1 MRNIFYR
8 PRYRLAFDS
17 APSISMRMMSF
28 ICIMLI
34 SWFAA
39 SAAVSA
45 APRASDAKQKTS
57 SAIKSKTAT
66 KADSFASKLA
76 PNGKSGIW
84 WARENGWGIS
94 LTSSTD
100 NTKLFAALYIYDEQ
114 GNARWYTASDCRFVG
129 NQCTSR
135 MEETS
140 GATCAMPFSPGQ
152 VSRRDVGALTLDFSS
167 SAIANMSFEIGGV
180 KRSVAIERLIFAA
193 GPTPANDYSG
203 VWWNPNESGNGAS
216 ITHLADTV
224 FIAWYVF
231 DTVGKPIWYVMSCI
245 MDGTNSCSGTL
256 LSANGPALSTTF
268 DITQVQLKTIGT
280 GTLTFSSSG
289 AARIAY
295 QANGQTI
302 TKDFVRLVF

>member
-1 MRNIFYR
+1 MRNIFNR
-8 PRYRLAFDS
+8 PHYQPAFDPAS
-17 APSISMRMMSF
+17 SISMF
-28 ICIMLI
+28 ICVMFIM
-34 SWFAA
+34 WFAA
-39 SAAVSA
+39 STAVSA
-45 APRASDAKQKTS
+45 APRASDTKQKAS
-57 SAIKSKTAT
+57 NAAKSKSTT

-76 PNGKSGIW
+76 PNGKTGIW
-84 WARENGWGIS
+84 WARESGWGIS
-94 LTSSTD
+94 LTSSAD
-100 NTKLFAALYIYDEQ
+100 NTKLFAALYIYDDQ

-152 VSRRDVGALTLDFSS
+152 VTRRDVGALTLDFSS
-167 SAIANMSFEIGGV
+167 SAVANMSFEVDGV
-180 KRSVAIERLIFAA
+180 KRSVAIERFIFAA
-193 GPTPANDYSG
+193 GATPANDYSG

-224 FIAWYVF
+224 FIAWYAF
-231 DTVGKPIWYVMSCI
+231 DTVGKPVWYVMSCT
-245 MDGTNSCSGTL
+245 MGGANSCSGTL
-256 LSANGPALSTTF
+256 VSANGPALGPTF
-268 DITQVQLKTIGT
+268 DTSLVQLKTIGT

-295 QANGQTI
+295 QASGQTI

>member
-28 ICIMLI
+28 ICVMLI

-39 SAAVSA
+39 STAVIA
-45 APRASDAKQKTS
+45 APRAGDAKPKAS
-57 SAIKSKTAT
+57 NAVKSKSTT
-66 KADSFASKLA
+66 KADSLA
-76 PNGKSGIW
+76 PNGKTGIW
-84 WARENGWGIS
+84 WSRESGWGIS
-94 LTSSTD
+94 LTSSAD
-100 NTKLFAALYIYDEQ
+100 NTKLFAALYIYDDQ

-140 GATCAMPFSPGQ
+140 GSPCAVPFSPGQ
-152 VSRRDVGALTLDFSS
+152 VTRRDVGELTLDFSS
-167 SAIANMSFEIGGV
+167 SAAANMSFEIDGV
-180 KRSVAIERLIFAA
+180 KRSVAIERFIFAA
-193 GPTPANDYSG
+193 GAAPANDYSG

-231 DTVGKPIWYVMSCI
+231 DTVGKPVWYVMSCI
-245 MDGTNSCSGTL
+245 MGGTNSCSGTL
-256 LSANGPALSTTF
+256 VSANGPALGPTF
-268 DITQVQLKTIGT
+268 DTSRVQLKTIGT

-295 QANGQTI
+295 QASGQTI